1 MPAVTSTLAASSLTG
16 HLTGHLTSHLTGLSA
31 TLPLADFQRADV
43 KYGAIAPMLV
53 VVGVAMLG
61 VLVEAFAPRA
71 LRHTIQVVLAL
82 AGLVAA
88 FLVLVFVS
96 TSTANRGGTL
106 RQAVIIDGPSLFL
119 QGAILLM
126 SVLGVLTMAEK
137 FGGKGADAFTPMGAA
152 IPGSPHEA
160 AALRAGL
167 GTSEVFPLTMFA
179 VVGMMLFP
187 AAGDL
192 LTMFVALEVLS
203 LPLYLLCGLARRR
216 RLLSQE
222 ASLKYFL
229 LGAFSSAFF
238 LFGAA
243 LLYGY
248 AGSIY
253 LADIA
258 TAISA
263 ASGPMEGL
271 LLPGVVFVLV
281 GLLFKVGAVPFH
293 SWTPDVYQGAPTPV
307 TGFMAACTKVAAFG
321 AILRLV
327 YVGLQASRWDWR
339 LGIIAVAALTMVVG
353 SVLSVTQTDVKR
365 LLAYSSIAHAGF
377 ILVAVLAFDVTG
389 VSGTMFYLVAY
400 GFMTIAAFA
409 VVSMVR
415 QGGSEASHLSQW
427 AGLGRNHPVVA
438 GVFAFLLLA
447 FAGIPL
453 TSGFAA
459 KYAAFSPA
467 ISFGGRAG
475 VALVIIGVLCSVI
488 TAFVY
493 VRLIV
498 LMYFTEPPAGETVV
512 AQVASP
518 LTTVAITIGTLVTL
532 VLGILP
538 AQVLD
543 LASRSSMF
551 LVR

>member
-1 MPAVTSTLAASSLTG
+1 MPAVTVSLAGSSLT
-16 HLTGHLTSHLTGLSA
+16 A
-31 TLPLADFQRADV
+31 LPTAFQAADV
-43 KYGAIAPMLV
+43 DYGGIAPMLIV
-53 VVGVAMLG
+53 FGGAVVGVLI
-61 VLVEAFAPRA
+61 EAFAPRPVRHAAQVAVA
-71 LRHTIQVVLAL
+71 LVSLLA
-82 AGLVAA
+82 ALV
-88 FLVLVFVS
+88 VLVFVS
-96 TSTANRGGTL
+96 TDPSNQGATL
-106 RQAVIIDGPSLFL
+106 ARAVVIDGPSLFL
-119 QGAILLM
+119 QGSILVM
-126 SVLGVLTMAEK
+126 SLLGILTMAEK
-137 FGGKGADAFTPMGAA
+137 FGGEGADAFTPMGAA

-167 GTSEVFPLTMFA
+167 ATSEVFPLTLFA
-179 VVGMMLFP
+179 VAGMMLFP

-248 AGSIY
+248 SGSVY
-253 LADIA
+253 LPDIA
-258 TAISA
+258 AAVTS
-263 ASGPMEGL
+263 ASGDLDGL

-327 YVGLQASRWDWR
+327 YVGIEANRWDWR
-339 LGIIAVAALTMVVG
+339 GGVIAVAALTMVVG

-377 ILVAVLAFDVTG
+377 ILVAVLAFDRLG
-389 VSGTMFYLVAY
+389 VAGTMFYLVAY

-459 KYAAFSPA
+459 KFAAFSPA
-467 ISFGGRAG
+467 IATGGRAG
-475 VALVIIGVLCSVI
+475 VALVVIGVICSVI

-498 LMYFTEPPAGETVV
+498 LMYFTEPTAGDSVV
-512 AQVASP
+512 AQTASP
-518 LTTVAITIGTLVTL
+518 FTTIAITIGTLVTL
-532 VLGILP
+532 ILGVLP

-543 LASRSSMF
+543 LAERSSLF
-551 LVR
+551 LR

>member
-1 MPAVTSTLAASSLTG
+1 MPF
-16 HLTGHLTSHLTGLSA
+16 
-31 TLPLADFQRADV
+31 ADFQRADV

-96 TSTANRGGTL
+96 TTTANRGGTL

-126 SVLGVLTMAEK
+126 SILGVLTMAEK
-137 FGGKGADAFTPMGAA
+137 FGGRGADAFTPMGAA

-258 TAISA
+258 TAIST

-538 AQVLD
+538 SQVLD